1 MSGRLVRRVLQE
13 REASPQGPAAAA
25 EDGLVVVEEEEE
37 EEEAASPRRVAARN
51 PFDLLDDDDDDE
63 AANDKVRPSPHR
75 ALLVRVY
82 NWIPNCFPGLIAVGH
97 ASCAR
102 GAMPYLMTDKIGRVQ
117 VDAS

>member
-25 EDGLVVVEEEEE
+25 EGGLVVVEE

-51 PFDLLDDDDDDE
+51 PFDLLDDDDDE
-63 AANDKVRPSPHR
+63 AEEDKVRSSLPLPAARYS
-75 ALLVRVY
+75 LGF

-117 VDAS
+117 VDAC

>member
-13 REASPQGPAAAA
+13 REASPQDPAAAA

-51 PFDLLDDDDDDE
+51 PFDLLDDDDDE
-63 AANDKVRPSPHR
+63 AEDDKVRSSPHR

-82 NWIPNCFPGLIAVGH
+82 LGSGLLPRSNRRRACVL
-97 ASCAR
+97 ALVV
-102 GAMPYLMTDKIGRVQ
+102 PYLIL
-117 VDAS
+117 